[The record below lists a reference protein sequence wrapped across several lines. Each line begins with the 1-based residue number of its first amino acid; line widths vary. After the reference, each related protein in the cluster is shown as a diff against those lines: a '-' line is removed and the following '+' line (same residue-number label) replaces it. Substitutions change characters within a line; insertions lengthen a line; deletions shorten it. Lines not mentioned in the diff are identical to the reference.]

1 MIKIVIIDKQK
12 EIQDKIS
19 SILSTQEDFEI
30 LGRGKDAYDALK
42 LIGDLKPD
50 VVILDNHLEYI
61 EVQEIPP
68 LLKARSPST
77 AVVILATK
85 ASDIQI
91 YRIAANGVAGLL
103 HKETDMDLLPW
114 VLKSISG
121 GGRFISPFFAARVM
135 HLLAI
140 TSRSASGE
148 NLKAQVLAPF
158 KSLKEKF
165 PLQKDPASYLSKSEL
180 QILTCV
186 GAGNSS
192 AEISQ
197 NLNLAVGTVRNYI
210 SLVMRKTG
218 LRSRS
223 QLVRYALEY
232 GLVPFARR

>member
-1 MIKIVIIDKQK
+1 MIKAVIIDRQK

-42 LIGDLKPD
+42 LIGSLKPD

-77 AVVILATK
+77 DVVILATK
-85 ASDIQI
+85 ASDFQI
-91 YRIAANGVAGLL
+91 YKVATNEVSGLL
-103 HKETDMDLLPW
+103 HKDADIDLLPW
-114 VLKSISG
+114 VLKSISD

-140 TSRSASGE
+140 TSRSTSGE
-148 NLKAQVLAPF
+148 YLKTQALAPF
-158 KSLKEKF
+158 KTPKEKF
-165 PLQKDPASYLSKSEL
+165 PPQKDPAGYLSKSEL

-186 GAGNSS
+186 GVGNSS
-192 AEISQ
+192 EEIAQ
-197 NLNLAVGTVRNYI
+197 ALDLAVGTVRNYI
-210 SLVMRKTG
+210 SSVMRKTG